1 MGAEQENS
9 RHLDKY
15 FCASRKRKDLWNSVK
30 SSISNVCT
38 HDRDNESGKDEELRR
53 LLDLIE
59 ELKILE
65 CYWAF
70 PGTSAVEWIKKLY
83 QDSEWNQLK
92 EYVGLLARF
101 ISNDHYRNRDWILK
115 WHSAL
120 KTNKQENYLAG
131 IEEACS
137 TNPAK
142 PYFEILV
149 VDSLD
154 LESKEELI
162 NHHLNKSSPDDEF
175 TYNVVVVDNA
185 IDALIAVTLNY
196 NIQCCILRYT
206 FPLKGEASLDA
217 AWRFIKKAGYTVE
230 ELSGISGAERVSMLA
245 KTIKTIRP
253 EISLYHLSESP
264 VEYIAENLHESFA
277 RCFFGSEDYPEM
289 RLSILKGIYQR
300 YETPFFNALESYTQ
314 RPTGVFH
321 ALPISRSKSIS
332 KSHWI
337 RDYGEFYGERMF
349 LAETS
354 STTGGLDSL
363 HKPKGSLLKAQ
374 RLAARAFGSNK
385 CLFVTNGTS
394 TSNKIV
400 LNAITEPNDIVLM
413 AEDSHKSHYHA
424 AIMSGFNVEVLKSYE
439 VKEYGIHGGVPIKEI
454 KKALLR
460 HKEWNTLNSVRALVI
475 TNLTF
480 DGIAYDLER
489 LISECLSIKQ
499 DLIFLIDEAWFG
511 YGNFAPTT
519 NRRSAMAVAR
529 RLKEKIK
536 SKEYEEFY
544 CTWREKQKSQDVDE
558 KSINQQ
564 LNKRLYPHP
573 SAKIRV
579 YSTQSTHKT
588 LTALRQG
595 SMIQIQDE
603 CYNTYLDQKM
613 TSSYQ
618 SHTSTSPNYQ
628 IIASLDIA
636 RRQVHF
642 EGYELIQKAFELSFL
657 FRKLIIDHKMLRKYF
672 KPLDQSD
679 MIPEELRTK
688 DYKFDKEHEYW
699 SNLDESWEKDEFSL
713 DPTRVTIDIRKTGK
727 DGNEIKKILMD
738 RFDIQVNKTTKTTI
752 LIIMHI
758 GVTRGMVT
766 YLLESL
772 MTIAKEIDKKQDIH
786 SEENDDQSSAIN
798 ETRTIRGAE
807 SLNVMLTSQ
816 KIFHPSF
823 CLSKIPSNNISNIRN
838 AAEAAKKEST
848 VKYVLVD
855 DKLKSDVSRGI
866 VLISA
871 TIVTPYPP
879 GFPILLPG
887 QIVTS
892 DIINALLKLGNTEVH
907 GYSKEDGL
915 LVFRDESCA

>member
-1 MGAEQENS
+1 MGAKQEDP
-9 RHLDKY
+9 RRLDKY

-30 SSISNVCT
+30 SSTTKLCALDKVNQ
-38 HDRDNESGKDEELRR
+38 RGKDQELRI
-53 LLDLIE
+53 LKELIE

-70 PGTSAVEWIKKLY
+70 PGSSAVEWITKLY
-83 QDSEWNQLK
+83 QNNEWNELK
-92 EYVGLLARF
+92 EYVSLLARF
-101 ISNDHYRNRDWILK
+101 ISTDHYRNRDWILK

-120 KTNKQENYLAG
+120 KVNKQENYLAG

-185 IDALIAVTLNY
+185 IDALIAISLNY
-196 NIQCCILRYT
+196 NIQCCVLRYT
-206 FPLKGEASLDA
+206 FPLQGDASLDA
-217 AWRFIKKAGYTVE
+217 AWRFIERAGYTKK
-230 ELSGISGAERVSMLA
+230 ELSDISGAERVSMLA
-245 KTIKTIRP
+245 KTINTIRP

-264 VEYIAENLHESFA
+264 VEYIAENLHERFA

-337 RDYGEFYGERMF
+337 RDYGDFYGERLF

-363 HKPKGSLLKAQ
+363 HKPKGCLLKAQ
-374 RLAARAFGSNK
+374 ELAAKAFDSNK

-400 LNAITEPNDIVLM
+400 LNAITEPSDIVLM
-413 AEDSHKSHYHA
+413 AGDNHKSHYHA
-424 AIMSGFNVEVLKSYE
+424 AVMSGFNIEILKTYE
-439 VKEYGIHGGVPIKEI
+439 VGEYGIHGGVPIEEI
-454 KKALLR
+454 KKTLLR
-460 HKEWNTLNSVRALVI
+460 HKEWNTLNRVKALVI
-475 TNLTF
+475 TSLTF

-489 LISECLSIKQ
+489 LMCECLSIKQ
-499 DLIFLIDEAWFG
+499 DLIFIVDEAWFG

-529 RLKEKIK
+529 RLKQKLM

-544 CTWREKQKSQDVDE
+544 CSWKEKQRPKDVDSKLIE
-558 KSINQQ
+558 QQ
-564 LNKRLYPHP
+564 ASRRLYPDP
-573 SAKIRV
+573 SAKVRV

-603 CYNTYLDQKM
+603 CYDTYLDQKI

-628 IIASLDIA
+628 ILASLDIA
-636 RRQVHF
+636 RRQVHL

-657 FRKLIIDHKMLRKYF
+657 FRKLIIDNKMLSKYF
-672 KPLDQSD
+672 KPLDHTE
-679 MIPEELRTK
+679 MIPEALRSINYDIK
-688 DYKFDKEHEYW
+688 KEDEYW
-699 SNLDESWEKDEFSL
+699 SQLDESWEKDEFSL
-713 DPTRVTIDIRKTGK
+713 DPTRVTIDIQRTGK
-727 DGNEIKKILMD
+727 DGNAIKKVLMD
-738 RFDIQVNKTTKTTI
+738 QYDIQVNKTTKTTI

-772 MTIAKEIDKKQDIH
+772 MTMAKEIENKQDN
-786 SEENDDQSSAIN
+786 SEEGHNQTNSIN
-798 ETRTIRGAE
+798 RLRTTE
-807 SLNVMLTSQ
+807 STESTNLMLTEQ
-816 KIFHPSF
+816 ILFHPKF
-823 CLSKIPSNNISNIRN
+823 CIKKIPGNNISNIRS
-838 AAEAAKKEST
+838 AAEAAKGKST
-848 VKYVLVD
+848 VKYLIVD
-855 DKLKSDVSRGI
+855 DKLQSDIEGGRLLVSA
-866 VLISA
+866 S
-871 TIVTPYPP
+871 IVTPYPP

-887 QIVTS
+887 QVVTT
-892 DIINALLKLGNTEVH
+892 DIINTLLKLENTEVH
-907 GYSKEDGL
+907 GYNKEEGI
-915 LVFRDESCA
+915 LVFREEVLA